1 MCLTLTEMQTFS
13 RVRARTACLGW
24 VTRYCLSNS
33 VHLKSDQDLACG
45 IGENL
50 DCYGVVITTG
60 DFGMIIITLGCHY
73 SV

>member
-1 MCLTLTEMQTFS
+1 
-13 RVRARTACLGW
+13 
-24 VTRYCLSNS
+24 
-33 VHLKSDQDLACG
+33 VHLKSDRDLACG

-60 DFGMIIITLGCHY
+60 DFGMIIIALGCHY